1 MQVSMVQKVKI
12 LLEPVGILP
21 RLLAEKSYQKP
32 LFVCDEGIVQCGLL
46 EKAAGPV
53 KEKGFEYAVFSKV
66 VADPPQWLASE
77 GIDTYRKAGCDCIVG
92 IGGGSAIDTA
102 KAINILRFNEG
113 PIMKYAA
120 GAEMMEAPGLI
131 VIPTTSGTGSEMSDG
146 LVITEGH
153 TKVPILADKAMC
165 EYAILDP
172 EMTVGL
178 PSSLTAVTG
187 YDVLAHAAEAY
198 TSQAANLFTD
208 LICEKI
214 LETVAQYLPVAVA
227 EGSNLKARR
236 QMSLASCLGGW
247 MLAQAH
253 SNAGHSMAHVLGG
266 HCKLPHGL
274 CCAYSLP
281 ETVAFN
287 AAALPEKTA
296 WIAECFGE
304 PVPEGAAAEEIGQ
317 VAKRALIRFRDEVL
331 GIQRPAGAKVDPET
345 VKNMVEEVIDEPFM
359 IFNPVKME
367 KIDAE
372 KIINDILLQ
381 LELI

>member
-1 MQVSMVQKVKI
+1 MIQISMVQKVKI
-12 LLEPVGILP
+12 ILEPVQILAE
-21 RLLAEKSYQKP
+21 LLREKSYQKP
-32 LFVCDEGIVQCGLL
+32 LFVCDEGIVKCGIL
-46 EKAAGPV
+46 EKAVGPV
-53 KEKGFEYAVFSKV
+53 KESGMEYAVFSKV
-66 VADPPQWLASE
+66 IADPPQWLAQE
-77 GIDTYRKAGCDCIVG
+77 GIDAYREAQCDCIVG

-120 GAEMMEAPGLI
+120 GAEMKEAPGLI
-131 VIPTTSGTGSEMSDG
+131 VVPTTSGTGSEMSDG

-153 TKVPILADKAMC
+153 TKAPILADKAMC

-178 PSSLTAVTG
+178 PASLTAMTG

-198 TSQAANLFTD
+198 TSQVANVFTD
-208 LICEKI
+208 MVCEKI
-214 LETVAQYLPVAVA
+214 METVAKWLPVAVA
-227 EGSNLKARR
+227 DGGNLKARQ

-253 SNAGHSMAHVLGG
+253 SNAGHSIAHVLGG

-274 CCAYSLP
+274 CCAYALP

-296 WIAECFGE
+296 WIAGCFGE
-304 PVPEGAAAEEIGQ
+304 SLPEGATAEEIGQ
-317 VAKRALIRFRDEVL
+317 AAKRALVHFRDVTL
-331 GIQRPAGAKVDPET
+331 GIQKAEGVPVDPET
-345 VKNMVEEVIDEPFM
+345 AELMIEEIINEPFQT
-359 IFNPVKME
+359 FNPVKME

-372 KIINDILLQ
+372 KIINQIFYNFN
-381 LELI
+381 